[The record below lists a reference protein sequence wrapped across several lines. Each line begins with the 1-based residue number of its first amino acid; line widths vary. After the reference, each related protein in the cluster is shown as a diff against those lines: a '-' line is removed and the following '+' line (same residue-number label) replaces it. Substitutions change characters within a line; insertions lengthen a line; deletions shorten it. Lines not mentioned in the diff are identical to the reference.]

1 MSHIVSIVVK
11 NAGRGVAFQ
20 LMRSALLS
28 AKEQEKKSG
37 SEKIPKKA
45 LRIGLA
51 GRSRSRMETTLQGL
65 KQELQQEL
73 ITIENG
79 CNLLDVT
86 VVVADAN
93 DPASMAAM
101 ATASR
106 VIISCAGPFGRY
118 GEACV
123 KACVE
128 HGAHYLDITGE
139 VDWVTDMINKYD
151 DTAKTAG
158 VTLLPFSGY
167 DCVPSELAMILTN
180 NALASLKDEQKSSKA
195 APTMVLGELN
205 LAFSGEGGG
214 FPRGVSCYTVQ

>member
-1 MSHIVSIVVK
+1 
-11 NAGRGVAFQ
+11 
-20 LMRSALLS
+20 MRSALLI
-28 AKEQEKKSG
+28 AKEQETKPG
-37 SEKIPKKA
+37 SEKTSKRV

-51 GRSRSRMETTLQGL
+51 GRTKSKIEIILQG
-65 KQELQQEL
+65 LQQEL
-73 ITIENG
+73 AIENDR
-79 CNLLDVT
+79 NLLDVT

-123 KACVE
+123 KACIE

-151 DTAKTAG
+151 DIAKTAG
-158 VTLLPFSGY
+158 VTLLPFAGY

-180 NALASLKDEQKSSKA
+180 NALASLKDERKSSKA
-195 APTMVLGELN
+195 APTIVLGELN
-205 LAFSGEGGG
+205 LAFSGEGSG
-214 FPRGVSCYTVQ
+214 FPRGVSCNTVQ

>member
-28 AKEQEKKSG
+28 AKEQEKQSG
-37 SEKIPKKA
+37 NETLSKPA

-51 GRSRSRMETTLQGL
+51 GRNRSKLESTLQG
-65 KQELQQEL
+65 LQQEL

-151 DTAKTAG
+151 DIAKTAG
-158 VTLLPFSGY
+158 VTLLPFAGY

>member
-1 MSHIVSIVVK
+1 M
-11 NAGRGVAFQ
+11 AFQ

-28 AKEQEKKSG
+28 AKEQEKQSG
-37 SEKIPKKA
+37 NETLSKPA

-51 GRSRSRMETTLQGL
+51 GRNRSKLESTLQGL
-65 KQELQQEL
+65 EQEL
-73 ITIENG
+73 TIENDR
-79 CNLLDVT
+79 NLLDIT
-86 VVVADAN
+86 VVVADAQ
-93 DPASMAAM
+93 DPASMTAM

-123 KACVE
+123 KACID

-158 VTLLPFSGY
+158 VTLLPFAGY

-180 NALASLKDEQKSSKA
+180 NALASLKDEQKSATA
-195 APTMVLGELN
+195 ASTMVMGELN
-205 LAFSGEGGG
+205 LAFSGEGSG
-214 FPRGVSCYTVQ
+214 FPRGVSCNTVQ

>member
-1 MSHIVSIVVK
+1 
-11 NAGRGVAFQ
+11 
-20 LMRSALLS
+20 MRSALLI
-28 AKEQEKKSG
+28 AKEQETKPG
-37 SEKIPKKA
+37 SEKTSKRV

-51 GRSRSRMETTLQGL
+51 GRTKSKIEIILQG
-65 KQELQQEL
+65 LQQEL
-73 ITIENG
+73 AIENDR
-79 CNLLDVT
+79 NLLDVT

-180 NALASLKDEQKSSKA
+180 NALASLKDEQKSATA
-195 APTMVLGELN
+195 ASTMVMGELN
-205 LAFSGEGGG
+205 LAFSGEGSG
-214 FPRGVSCYTVQ
+214 FPRGVSCNTVQ